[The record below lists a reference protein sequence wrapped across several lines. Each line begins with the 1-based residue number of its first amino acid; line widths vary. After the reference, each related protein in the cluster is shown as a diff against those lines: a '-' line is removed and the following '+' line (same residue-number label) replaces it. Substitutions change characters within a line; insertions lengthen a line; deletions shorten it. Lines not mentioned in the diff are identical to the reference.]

1 MAPGNPNREPTLFE
15 VLSISPRSLDGQDQA
30 SQAKIARQA
39 YRRALLK
46 HHPDR
51 QAQKT
56 DENAAATSDSS
67 SASNEQSS
75 QHFTVDQIT
84 EAYTIL
90 SDAKKRREYTR
101 TLRSQTKTTSSSSAH
116 TKTKRR
122 QKSRSSGVDTVVL
135 DDDMKWDGKRRLYY
149 RACDGCGKA
158 RGFSLREDEIEEDS
172 EEDFEMILEC
182 AGCEQSLSILV
193 PALADEDDGTQLAGQ
208 GASGLQAQQPQAN
221 DPASQRSHRDPSPP
235 KKSRGWGFRLGLGL
249 SLGGGWVG
257 VMGSAPKGL
266 QAG

>member
-1 MAPGNPNREPTLFE
+1 MATGNSDREPTLFE
-15 VLSISPRSLDGQDQA
+15 VLSISPRSLDGQDPA

-67 SASNEQSS
+67 SASTGNSS

-84 EAYTIL
+84 EAYTVL

-101 TLRSQTKTTSSSSAH
+101 TLRSQTKTASSSTTH

-122 QKSRSSGVDTVVL
+122 RRPRPSEADTVDL
-135 DDDMKWDGKRRLYY
+135 DNDMSWDGKRRLYY
-149 RACDGCGKA
+149 RACDDCGKA
-158 RGFSLREDEIEEDS
+158 RGFSLREDEIEDDS

-182 AGCEQSLSILV
+182 AGCEKSLNVFV
-193 PALADEDDGTQLAGQ
+193 PALADEDDTQVAGP
-208 GASGLQAQQPQAN
+208 GGPGFEAQQSQTRNMAPQS
-221 DPASQRSHRDPSPP
+221 SQKDAESP
-235 KKSRGWGFRLGLGL
+235 KKGRGWGFRLGLGL
-249 SLGGGWVG
+249 SLGGGVN
-257 VMGSAPKGL
+257 AR
-266 QAG
+266 AGR

>member
-1 MAPGNPNREPTLFE
+1 MAAANPDREPTLFE
-15 VLSISPRSLDGQDQA
+15 VLSISPRSLDGQDPT

-51 QAQKT
+51 QAQRT
-56 DENAAATSDSS
+56 DENAAASSDSS
-67 SASNEQSS
+67 SASTGSSS

-84 EAYTIL
+84 EAYTVL

-101 TLRSQTKTTSSSSAH
+101 TLRSQTKATSSSAAN

-122 QKSRSSGVDTVVL
+122 QRSSASEVGTVDL
-135 DDDMKWDGKRRLYY
+135 DSDMKWDGKRRLYY
-149 RACDGCGKA
+149 RACDGCGEA
-158 RGFSLREDEIEEDS
+158 RGFSLREDEIEDDS

-182 AGCEQSLSILV
+182 SGCEKSLNVFV
-193 PALADEDDGTQLAGQ
+193 PALADEDDTQVAGQ
-208 GASGLQAQQPQAN
+208 WGPGLGAQQPQAH
-221 DPASQRSHRDPSPP
+221 DTAPQRSHEDPEPP

-249 SLGGGWVG
+249 SLGGGVN
-257 VMGSAPKGL
+257 AR
-266 QAG
+266 AGR

>member
-1 MAPGNPNREPTLFE
+1 MASGKPNREPTLFE
-15 VLSISPRSLDGQDQA
+15 ILAISPRSLDGQDQT

-67 SASNEQSS
+67 SASNGNSS

-84 EAYTIL
+84 EAYTVL

-101 TLRSQTKTTSSSSAH
+101 TLRAQTKTTSSSSAH
-116 TKTKRR
+116 IKTKRR
-122 QKSRSSGVDTVVL
+122 QRSRSSGVDTIVL
-135 DDDMKWDGKRRLYY
+135 DDDMSWDGKRRLYY

-158 RGFSLREDEIEEDS
+158 RGFSVREDEIEDDS

-182 AGCEQSLSILV
+182 AGCEKSLRVLV
-193 PALADEDDGTQLAGQ
+193 PALADEDGAQVAEQ
-208 GASGLQAQQPQAN
+208 GGSGIGPQQPQAN
-221 DPASQRSHRDPSPP
+221 DVASQRSQKEPESP

-249 SLGGGWVG
+249 SLGGGVSARA
-257 VMGSAPKGL
+257 GS
-266 QAG
+266 

>member
-1 MAPGNPNREPTLFE
+1 MAPGKPDREPTFFE
-15 VLSISPRSLDGQDQA
+15 VLAISPRSLDGQDQT
-30 SQAKIARQA
+30 SQAKITRQA

-56 DENAAATSDSS
+56 DENAAAASDSS
-67 SASNEQSS
+67 SASNENSS

-84 EAYTIL
+84 EAYTVL

-101 TLRSQTKTTSSSSAH
+101 TLRSQTRTKSSGAAN
-116 TKTKRR
+116 TRTKRR
-122 QKSRSSGVDTVVL
+122 QKSRSSGIDTVVL
-135 DDDMKWDGKRRLYY
+135 DDDMSWDGKRRLYY

-158 RGFSLREDEIEEDS
+158 RGFSLREDEIEDDS

-182 AGCEQSLSILV
+182 AGCEKSLNVFV
-193 PALADEDDGTQLAGQ
+193 PALDDEDGTQMAEQGGPGLA
-208 GASGLQAQQPQAN
+208 AQQPQAN
-221 DPASQRSHRDPSPP
+221 DLASQRSHQEPESP

-249 SLGGGWVG
+249 SLGGGV
-257 VMGSAPKGL
+257 SAR
-266 QAG
+266 AGR